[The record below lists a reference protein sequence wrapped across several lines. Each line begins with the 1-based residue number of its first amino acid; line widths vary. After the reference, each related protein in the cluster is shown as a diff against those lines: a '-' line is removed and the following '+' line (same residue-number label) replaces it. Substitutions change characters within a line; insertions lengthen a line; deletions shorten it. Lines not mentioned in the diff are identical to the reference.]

1 MEKNEENNGPVNQN
15 MLSVKTRRLL
25 PLFFCHAEL
34 FVIKWEKSEKENDIA
49 LVQVLLFFAIL

>member
-1 MEKNEENNGPVNQN
+1 MKKTNGLVNQN

-34 FVIKWEKSEKENDIA
+34 FVIKWEKSEKENENDIA

>member
-1 MEKNEENNGPVNQN
+1 MKKTNGLVNQN

-25 PLFFCHAEL
+25 PLFFCHAKL